1 MTLRVITV
9 GWSTS
14 KVSCLGKT
22 ADYIEQDCFRAD
34 RLVMVTIEFPKG
46 WTNAPK
52 LEKILLAS
60 PGPHLCSEVFR
71 FCKNSK
77 LMIDAIVRLL
87 SLLNQLEHCSRRV
100 ILAFDD
106 GMDGVMGY
114 LNRIG
119 FFDES
124 FIGKLI

>member
-1 MTLRVITV
+1 MFRGFPFLQ
-9 GWSTS
+9 
-14 KVSCLGKT
+14 
-22 ADYIEQDCFRAD
+22 EQQA
-34 RLVMVTIEFPKG
+34 
-46 WTNAPK
+46 
-52 LEKILLAS
+52 
-60 PGPHLCSEVFR
+60 
-71 FCKNSK
+71 
-77 LMIDAIVRLL
+77 MIDAIVRLL

-124 FIGKLI
+124 FFGKLI

>member
-1 MTLRVITV
+1 MTLRVITL

-14 KVSCLGKT
+14 KV
-22 ADYIEQDCFRAD
+22 Y
-34 RLVMVTIEFPKG
+34 LVLEKPRTILSKIVSERIVWLWLRSNPKG

-77 LMIDAIVRLL
+77 R
-87 SLLNQLEHCSRRV
+87 
-100 ILAFDD
+100 
-106 GMDGVMGY
+106 
-114 LNRIG
+114 
-119 FFDES
+119 
-124 FIGKLI
+124 